1 MSCDNLPTTSEIEQ
15 AKKDIN
21 DFNTFMT
28 STSDTFVDSKG
39 TSRLTLQGAINKFG
53 FGIADFTFTEGGTLS
68 NRKLLVSNDPVDGF
82 LYRYV
87 GTNAFPIT
95 VTAGTDPTTGTDWQ
109 AFTATSAEFISNANG
124 GSVQDFIDEYSQK
137 ITDSR
142 SISFVFDDAYQSVKT
157 VLKPLF
163 DNYNAKFGIAVP
175 VASLGNPNRLTLE
188 GVREFAELGYEVINH
203 AASGD
208 LMNSAKGLGGVLGEI
223 ATCWSTLAN
232 IGIKTTG
239 FQTPSS
245 SLDPSYYDAVSQYSD
260 YAFTISNRQELLPY
274 NTPSNKLFRFSVE
287 SATQQECVD
296 VLSTLKNNNGGI
308 VFYAHDIAAGDV
320 NYLKIEAIL
329 DAAALSGI
337 PVLLP
342 RACIERSVIS
352 LGNRVKMFLDE
363 KIIDNA
369 VADYNTSGNG
379 ETYTVGAATQDI
391 TITIPNAGTFLLQKT
406 VNLTDLD
413 DIGDVVNYSSTI
425 RDLSGGI
432 VTNCAVAMKFY
443 DAVNGGGNMI
453 LATTEDAIDLNNV
466 DVRYYTEAIKG
477 AAKSVLVYIRLVC
490 SAAGS
495 VLVRQPVLRYGTSI
509 SPRKFIPNQQTI
521 NSMVIPTQTIS
532 FGSGF
537 QNVSLSNQASN
548 GLFAIASNTITFQK
562 NATVQVS
569 FSPVASGSGV
579 GTGWIG
585 GVCAMTVGGSS
596 IIGISPIAGGNDWLS
611 GQSVLTFKVA
621 RGTSVVLKVLA
632 DGINFA
638 LSSSN
643 SRLVIIEI

>member
-1 MSCDNLPTTSEIEQ
+1 MAIKIYEQ
-15 AKKDIN
+15 FAPFANPADGDHPYGSFKN
-21 DFNTFMT
+21 D
-28 STSDTFVDSKG
+28 SIPGAEDG
-39 TSRLTLQGAINKFG
+39 TPLDAVWANDYAGFDAELFAQAGIVPSGQPDKLGASQRVESVKRLI
-53 FGIADFTFTEGGTLS
+53 
-68 NRKLLVSNDPVDGF
+68 
-82 LYRYV
+82 
-87 GTNAFPIT
+87 
-95 VTAGTDPTTGTDWQ
+95 
-109 AFTATSAEFISNANG
+109 SAQ
-124 GSVQDFIDEYSQK
+124 V
-137 ITDSR
+137 TDSR

-188 GVREFAELGYEVINH
+188 GLREFAELGYEVINH

-208 LMNSAKGLGGVLGEI
+208 LMNSTKGLGGVLGEI
-223 ATCWSTLAN
+223 ATCWATLAN

-245 SLDPSYYDAVSQYSD
+245 SLDPSYYDAISQYSD

-274 NTPSNKLFRFSVE
+274 NTPSNKLFRFSIE

-296 VLSTLKNNNGGI
+296 VLSTLKNNNGGV
-308 VFYAHDIAAGDV
+308 VFYAHDIVLGDI
-320 NYLKIEAIL
+320 NYLKIKAIL

-342 RACIERSVIS
+342 RACIERSVVS

-369 VADYNTSGNG
+369 VADYRTSGNG
-379 ETYTVGAATQDI
+379 ETYTIGSATQDI
-391 TITIPNAGTFLLQKT
+391 TVTIPNAGSFLIQKT
-406 VNLTDLD
+406 VNLTDLND
-413 DIGDVVNYSSTI
+413 VDDVVNYSSTI

-443 DAVNGGGNMI
+443 DGVDGGGNLI
-453 LATTEDAIDLNNV
+453 LSTTEHAINLNNV
-466 DVRYYTEAIKG
+466 DVRYYAEAIKYT
-477 AAKSVLVYIRLVC
+477 AKSALVYIRLVC

-509 SPRKFIPNQQTI
+509 SPRKFIPNKQTI
-521 NSMVIPTQTIS
+521 NSMVIPTQTIT
-532 FGSGF
+532 FNTGY
-537 QNVSLSNQASN
+537 QNVSLTDQVSN

-562 NATVQVS
+562 NTTVQVS
-569 FSPVASGSGV
+569 FSPVASGAGV
-579 GTGWIG
+579 GVGWLG
-585 GVCAMTVGGSS
+585 GSCAMTVAGSS
-596 IIGISPIAGGNDWLS
+596 VIGISPIAGGDDWLS

-621 RGTSVVLKVLA
+621 RDTSVALKVLA
-632 DGINFA
+632 NGINFA

-643 SRLVIIEI
+643 SRLVITEL